1 MTSKGRVKNATKVDA
16 YGLHFRSKLELYT
29 YEAFMKAGIPVKYE
43 PKHFTLLP
51 KFEYLGEKIRPI
63 TYLPDFIGRGFVV
76 ECKGLIGDSFP
87 LRYKL
92 FKYYLKRHHSKM
104 KCYLVRNHKQVDEMI
119 SDIEFLTEILQ
130 ISFSNSSSYIA
141 VGIQPRYG
149 LSALSNPLIFR

>member
-1 MTSKGRVKNATKVDA
+1 MPKLVSNNKGKVKNVTAVDA
-16 YGLHFRSKLELYT
+16 YGLHFRSKFELYT
-29 YEAFMKAGIPVKYE
+29 YEAFIKAGIPVKYE

-63 TYLPDFIGRGFVV
+63 TYLPDFVGKGFVV
-76 ECKGLIGDSFP
+76 ECKGLMGDSFP

-119 SDIEFLTEILQ
+119 AELKVRQENGKQNTKID
-130 ISFSNSSSYIA
+130 
-141 VGIQPRYG
+141 
-149 LSALSNPLIFR
+149 

>member
-1 MTSKGRVKNATKVDA
+1 MKKQGGRVKNATSVDK
-16 YGLHFRSKLELYT
+16 YGIHFRSKLELYT

-63 TYLPDFIGRGFVV
+63 TYLPDFIVQGFVV

-92 FKYYLKRHHSKM
+92 FKYYLKRHRSKM
-104 KCYLVRNHKQVDEMI
+104 TCYLVRNHKQVDEMI
-119 SDIEFLTEILQ
+119 QEL
-130 ISFSNSSSYIA
+130 
-141 VGIQPRYG
+141 
-149 LSALSNPLIFR
+149 LSQKQNEKQ

>member
-1 MTSKGRVKNATKVDA
+1 MPKSVSNNKGKVKNVTAVDA

-29 YEAFMKAGIPVKYE
+29 YEAFIKASIPVKYE

-63 TYLPDFIGRGFVV
+63 TYLPDFVGKGFVV
-76 ECKGLIGDSFP
+76 ECKGLMGDSFP

-119 SDIEFLTEILQ
+119 AELKVRQENGKQNTKID
-130 ISFSNSSSYIA
+130 
-141 VGIQPRYG
+141 
-149 LSALSNPLIFR
+149 

>member
-1 MTSKGRVKNATKVDA
+1 MNSKGKVKNATAVDA
-16 YGLHFRSKLELYT
+16 YGIHFRSKLELYT

-51 KFEYLGEKIRPI
+51 KFTYLGENIRAI

-76 ECKGLIGDSFP
+76 ECKGLMGDSFP

-104 KCYLVRNHKQVDEMI
+104 RCYLVRNHKQVDEMI
-119 SDIEFLTEILQ
+119 QEL
-130 ISFSNSSSYIA
+130 
-141 VGIQPRYG
+141 
-149 LSALSNPLIFR
+149 LSQRQNGKDKENK